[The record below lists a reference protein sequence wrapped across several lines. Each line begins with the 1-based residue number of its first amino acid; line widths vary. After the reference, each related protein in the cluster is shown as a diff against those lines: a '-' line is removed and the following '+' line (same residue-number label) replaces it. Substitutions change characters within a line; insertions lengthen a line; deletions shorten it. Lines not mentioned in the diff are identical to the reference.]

1 MALTIQPL
9 GKAHDRSVFRC
20 GQDALDTWFRRQ
32 AGQDARRDVARV
44 FVAVD
49 DDLGIVGFYSL
60 GAFSLAITD
69 LPPALAD
76 KLPRYDAIPAA
87 LIGRLA
93 RDTRVRGRGMGELL
107 LADAIARVLE
117 AGTRLGI
124 FAILVEAK
132 DARAAAFYQA
142 FGFQPFPSRPQRM
155 FLLTASARAA
165 MARLQAP
172 P

>member
-1 MALTIQPL
+1 MGLTIQPL
-9 GKAHDRSVFRC
+9 ARTHDRRAFSC
-20 GQDALDTWFRRQ
+20 GQDDLDAWFRRQ
-32 AGQDARRDVARV
+32 AGQDTRRDVARV

-93 RDTRVRGRGMGELL
+93 RDARVRGQGMGDLL
-107 LADAIARVLE
+107 LADAIGRVLE

-124 FAILVEAK
+124 FAILVDAK
-132 DARAAAFYQA
+132 DARAAAFYQT
-142 FGFQPFPSRPQRM
+142 FGFQPFPSRLDRM
-155 FLLTASARAA
+155 FLLTATARAA
-165 MARLQAP
+165 MERLQTP